1 MRGIIKMTIKD
12 IIKQPFYYIG
22 LILCCFYVYVNLC
35 QYLDVKY
42 FEISFIVSSGFTS
55 PVTTVTIFAG

>member
-42 FEISFIVSSGFTS
+42 FDENNNELSQ
-55 PVTTVTIFAG
+55 